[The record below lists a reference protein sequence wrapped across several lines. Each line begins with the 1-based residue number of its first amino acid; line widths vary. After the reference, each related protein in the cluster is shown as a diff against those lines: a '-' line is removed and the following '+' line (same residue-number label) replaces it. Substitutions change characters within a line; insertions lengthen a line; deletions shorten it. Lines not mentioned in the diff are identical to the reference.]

1 MSDTKQ
7 ALLADL
13 PSAPGVYI
21 FWGDSS
27 LPLYIGKSVDIRSRV
42 MSHFRQPDEARM
54 LAQTRRIECLPT
66 AGEMGALLLESRLI
80 KTRQPLFN
88 QRLRRTKHLHS
99 WRLSESAQGLGNEL
113 VSSAS
118 VALGQ
123 TPHVY
128 GLFSSRHAA
137 QEKLR
142 SLALQHKLCL
152 ATLGLE
158 KTTARGCFGL
168 QLRQCDGVCVGKE
181 PRADHDERLRT
192 ALQQLQVHVW
202 PYATAIDVV
211 EQSGDWVQ
219 KHRVLNWSYLG
230 TWCSK
235 GMTTQSPQDTDKAS
249 FDADTYAILVKPL
262 LKGEALVEEVFSH

>member
-1 MSDTKQ
+1 M
-7 ALLADL
+7 
-13 PSAPGVYI
+13 
-21 FWGDSS
+21 
-27 LPLYIGKSVDIRSRV
+27 
-42 MSHFRQPDEARM
+42 
-54 LAQTRRIECLPT
+54 
-66 AGEMGALLLESRLI
+66 
-80 KTRQPLFN
+80 
-88 QRLRRTKHLHS
+88 
-99 WRLSESAQGLGNEL
+99 
-113 VSSAS
+113 
-118 VALGQ
+118 
-123 TPHVY
+123 Y

-152 ATLGLE
+152 VTLGLE

-181 PRADHDERLRT
+181 PRAGHDERLRT

-211 EQSGDWVQ
+211 EQAGDWVQ

>member
-1 MSDTKQ
+1 MNGTKQ
-7 ALLADL
+7 DL
-13 PSAPGVYI
+13 TAHLPHAPGVYV

-42 MSHFRQPDEARM
+42 LSHFRQPDEARM

-99 WRLSESAQGLGNEL
+99 WRLSEEAAGLANDL
-113 VSSAS
+113 VSSAE
-118 VALGQ
+118 VVHGQ
-123 TPHVY
+123 TQ
-128 GLFSSRHAA
+128 GLFGLFASRHAA

-142 SLALQHKLCL
+142 ALAAEHKLCL

-158 KTTARGCFGL
+158 KTTQRGCFGL
-168 QLRQCDGVCVGKE
+168 QLRQCDGVCVGKA

-219 KHRVLNWSYLG
+219 KHRVNNWCYLG
-230 TWCSK
+230 TWCSQTGAAAPLVDFK
-235 GMTTQSPQDTDKAS
+235 PTD
-249 FDADTYAILVKPL
+249 FDLDSYKILVKPIM
-262 LKGEALVEEVFSH
+262 LKTVKIETVDS

>member
-1 MSDTKQ
+1 MIEAKQ
-7 ALLADL
+7 ALTAHL
-13 PSAPGVYI
+13 PHAPGVYV

-54 LAQTRRIECLPT
+54 LAQTRRIECVPT
-66 AGEMGALLLESRLI
+66 AGEIGALLLESRLI

-99 WRLSESAQGLGNEL
+99 WRLGENSAGLVGEL
-113 VSSAS
+113 VSSTS
-118 VALGQ
+118 VAHGQ
-123 TPHVY
+123 TPHLY
-128 GLFSSRHAA
+128 GLFASRHAA

-142 SLALQHKLCL
+142 ALAADHRLCL

-158 KTTARGCFGL
+158 KTSSRGCFGW
-168 QLRQCDGVCVGKE
+168 QLRQCNGVCVGHE
-181 PRADHDERLRT
+181 ARETHDARWLA
-192 ALQQLQVHVW
+192 ALQALQVHVW
-202 PYATAIDVV
+202 PYASAIDLI
-211 EQSGDWVQ
+211 EQAGDWVQ
-219 KHRVLNWSYLG
+219 KHRILNWSYRG

-235 GMTTQSPQDTDKAS
+235 ATLAEPLQDTDTTA

-262 LKGEALVEEVFSH
+262 LKGEARIEEVLSR

>member
-1 MSDTKQ
+1 MNEAKQ
-7 ALLADL
+7 DL
-13 PSAPGVYI
+13 TAHLPHAPGVYI

-88 QRLRRTKHLHS
+88 QRLRRTKYLHS
-99 WRLSESAQGLGNEL
+99 WRLTGPDSGLACEL
-113 VSSAS
+113 VSSAA
-118 VALGQ
+118 VVHGQ
-123 TPHVY
+123 TPHLY
-128 GLFSSRHAA
+128 GLFASRHAA

-142 SLALQHKLCL
+142 SLALAHKLCL

-158 KTTARGCFGL
+158 KSTARGCFGL
-168 QLRQCDGVCVGKE
+168 QLRQCEGVCVGQE
-181 PRADHDERLRT
+181 QRAIHDDRLRT

-202 PYATAIDVV
+202 PYAAAIDLV

-219 KHRVLNWSYLG
+219 KHRVLNWSYMG

-235 GMTTQSPQDTDKAS
+235 GTVLEPLQGSDTAS
-249 FDADTYAILVKPL
+249 FDADSYAILVKPL
-262 LKGEALVEEVFSH
+262 FKGEVRIEEVISH